1 VRGGLT
7 EHPVPVFPGR
17 SRAVSRRI
25 RFGAGRPP
33 LRKISR
39 AIEGREDLKEVT
51 ASQET
56 IRRMLTGTVLS
67 TDLDRVYAVFRVLC
81 EMGDVDPDAERWD
94 DNYYGDET
102 NWQAVGRLWDIALE
116 EETDSPAH
124 PNASGAPRS
133 MTSPSAGTAM
143 TWRPRA

>member
-1 VRGGLT
+1 
-7 EHPVPVFPGR
+7 
-17 SRAVSRRI
+17 
-25 RFGAGRPP
+25 
-33 LRKISR
+33 
-39 AIEGREDLKEVT
+39 VT

-102 NWQAVGRLWDIALE
+102 NWQAVRRLWDIALE
-116 EETDSPAH
+116 EETDPPAH

-143 TWRPRA
+143 TRRPRA